1 MFDATAADGV
11 LKLAAPGA
19 RWLSTGW
26 DGGFA
31 AADRAF
37 NVTVPEGWHPDSVG
51 SWAADRIG
59 DAGFDPAGDAPVLLT
74 GVAQEH
80 ARVARC
86 GPVAVAATVGLSNP
100 AALPTDPDGGV
111 LPGEPDPVVGTVNVV
126 VGATRALDDAALAN
140 LVAVAAEAKAATL
153 LDAAGFPGTTSDAVV
168 AGCDPDEEPSAYSG
182 SATRVGAATRACVR
196 DAVSASLGSRYGD
209 SEADIPDSVADASH
223 GVTTDI
229 RAAVS
234 PPDRA

>member
-1 MFDATAADGV
+1 MFDATVRDGV
-11 LKLAAPGA
+11 LELAAPGA

-37 NVTVPEGWHPDSVG
+37 NVTVPEGWHPDDVG
-51 SWAADRIG
+51 SWAAERVAG
-59 DAGFDPAGDAPVLLT
+59 AGFDHENDAPVLLT

-100 AALPTDPDGGV
+100 AALPMDPGGGA
-111 LPGEPDPVVGTVNVV
+111 LPSDPEPVAGTVNVV
-126 VGATRALDDAALAN
+126 VGTARALDDAALSN

-168 AGCDPDEEPSAYSG
+168 AACDPDGEPSAYSG

-196 DAVSASLGSRYGD
+196 DAVSASLESRYGD
-209 SEADIPDSVADASH
+209 SDDDVPDSVADARH
-223 GVTTDI
+223 GVATDVRTT
-229 RAAVS
+229 VS
-234 PPDRA
+234 PPDGA

>member
-1 MFDATAADGV
+1 MFDATVRDGV
-11 LKLAAPGA
+11 LELAAPGA

-37 NVTVPEGWHPDSVG
+37 NVTVPEGWHPDDVG
-51 SWAADRIG
+51 SWATDRITA
-59 DAGFDPAGDAPVLLT
+59 AGFDPGSDAPLLLT

-80 ARVARC
+80 ARIARC

-100 AALPTDPDGGV
+100 ATLPMEPSGGTLPTDP
-111 LPGEPDPVVGTVNVV
+111 EPVAGTVNVV
-126 VGATRALDDAALAN
+126 VGTTRALDDAALSN

-168 AGCDPDEEPSAYSG
+168 AACDPDGEPSAYSG
-182 SATRVGAATRACVR
+182 SATRVGAAARACVR
-196 DAVSASLGSRYGD
+196 DAVSASLDSRYDGD
-209 SEADIPDSVADASH
+209 DDVPPSVADARH
-223 GVTTDI
+223 GVATDVLTE
-229 RAAVS
+229 VS
-234 PPDRA
+234 PADQS